1 MPGPLFAAVDPS
13 VPPPP
18 AGAGIPA
25 EELGWLNGGFLPRR
39 SLCLPVGDAGF
50 VMGATVTE
58 QLRTFG
64 GRLFLPT
71 EHQERL
77 RGSLAAV
84 GIAPRWPLDEVFLA
98 AAGLAARNHAV
109 AFPPG
114 RSGSTPGDLGLVIFA
129 TPGNQPSQHRGDPG
143 SPLVAIHSFP
153 LALASW
159 ARAYREGASLRSVS
173 VRQVPEACWPIQ
185 AKVRSRLHY
194 FLADREAH
202 AAEAGARAVL
212 CHADGRVSETST
224 ANIAVVRDGVVST
237 PPPSDALAGVSLRHV
252 RGLSEAAG
260 LEWRERSLAVA
271 DLAEADEILL
281 TSTPSCVLPATRLD
295 GRPVGGGRPGPVH
308 ALLLEAWSRDVG
320 LDIAAQARSFEA

>member
-1 MPGPLFAAVDPS
+1 MQGPLFAPVDPS

-18 AGAGIPA
+18 AGPGAA
-25 EELGWLNGGFLPRR
+25 VELGWFNGRFLERQA
-39 SLCLPVGDAGF
+39 LCLPVGDAGF

-71 EHQERL
+71 EHRERL
-77 RGSLAAV
+77 RGSLEAV
-84 GIAPRWPLDEVFLA
+84 GIEPPLPLDDVFRA

-114 RSGSTPGDLGLVIFA
+114 RPTTASGDLGLVIFA
-129 TPGNQPSQHRGDPG
+129 TPGNHPAQHRGDHG

-153 LALASW
+153 LAFATW
-159 ARAYREGASLRSVS
+159 ARAYREGAALRSVS
-173 VRQVPEACWPIQ
+173 VRQVPEDCWPIH

-194 FLADREAH
+194 FLADREAG
-202 AAEAGARAVL
+202 AAEPGARAVL

-224 ANIAVVRDGVVST
+224 ANIAIVHDGVVST
-237 PPPSDALAGVSLRHV
+237 PPPSDALAGVSLRHL
-252 RGLSEAAG
+252 RGLAEAAG
-260 LEWRERSLAVA
+260 LPWRERSLATA
-271 DLAEADEILL
+271 DLAAADEILL

-295 GRPVGGGRPGPVH
+295 GRPVGDGRPGPVH
-308 ALLLEAWSRDVG
+308 ALLLAAWSRGVG
-320 LDIAAQARSFEA
+320 LDIAFQARSSAA